1 MSPRFTV
8 DLARPGLA
16 QRSRWDWF
24 LGPEGPR
31 HLVIVAAGGILLV
44 ALVGIGGLLPRY
56 WRYSSELQSIAKLR
70 VDAAAADRELSTVQV
85 SLRDLDASA
94 LRQVRWAE
102 ILPALSKSLPG
113 TLRIDR
119 VTLSKGLRQGLSGTA
134 SATAKPDAKAGD
146 VKNADLV
153 LQIDASTNIVPGG
166 SRLVDIAN
174 FMAAVSTDPAVS
186 RRFQLKTWDIQR
198 PQQQTGEEQLRI
210 TIALAEKR
218 S

>member
-8 DLARPGLA
+8 DLARPGRA

-24 LGPEGPR
+24 LGPDGPR
-31 HLVIVAAGGILLV
+31 RLAILAVAGIVLVV
-44 ALVGIGGLLPRY
+44 LVGVGGLLPRY
-56 WRYSSELQSIAKLR
+56 LRYSSELQSIAKLR
-70 VDAAAADRELSTVQV
+70 VDAAAADKELSTLQA
-85 SLRDLDASA
+85 SLRDLDAGA

-119 VTLSKGLRQGLSGTA
+119 VTLGKGLRQGQPGTA
-134 SATAKPDAKAGD
+134 TPANAKPGDAKSGD
-146 VKNADLV
+146 LM

-166 SRLVDIAN
+166 SRLVDIAD
-174 FMAAVSTDPAVS
+174 FMAAVATDPAVS

-198 PQQQTGEEQLRI
+198 PREQSGEEQLRI
-210 TIALAEKR
+210 SIALAEKR

>member
-1 MSPRFTV
+1 
-8 DLARPGLA
+8 
-16 QRSRWDWF
+16 
-24 LGPEGPR
+24 
-31 HLVIVAAGGILLV
+31 VAAGGIVLV
-44 ALVGIGGLLPRY
+44 ALIAVGGLLPRY

-70 VDAAAADRELSTVQV
+70 VDAAAAEKELSTLQA
-85 SLRDLDASA
+85 SLRDLDAGV

-119 VTLSKGLRQGLSGTA
+119 ITLSRGLRQGQSGTA
-134 SATAKPDAKAGD
+134 PAAAKPDAKPGD

-174 FMAAVSTDPAVS
+174 FMAAVSTDPVVS

-198 PQQQTGEEQLRI
+198 PQQQTGEGELRI
-210 TIALAEKR
+210 SIALAEKR

>member
-8 DLARPGLA
+8 DLASPGRA

-24 LGPEGPR
+24 LGPDGPR
-31 HLVIVAAGGILLV
+31 RLAILAVAGIVLVLLIGV
-44 ALVGIGGLLPRY
+44 GGLLPRY
-56 WRYSSELQSIAKLR
+56 WRYSSELQTIAKLR
-70 VDAAAADRELSTVQV
+70 VDAAAADKELSTLQA
-85 SLRDLDASA
+85 SLRDLDAGA

-119 VTLSKGLRQGLSGTA
+119 VTLGKGLRQGPPGTA
-134 SATAKPDAKAGD
+134 AAANAKPDAKPGD
-146 VKNADLV
+146 AKSGDLM
-153 LQIDASTNIVPGG
+153 LQIDASTTMVSGG

-174 FMAAVSTDPAVS
+174 FMAAVAADPAVS

-198 PQQQTGEEQLRI
+198 PQQSGEEQLRI
-210 TIALAEKR
+210 SIALAEKR

>member
-8 DLARPGLA
+8 DLAHPGRA

-24 LGPEGPR
+24 LGPEGLR
-31 HLVIVAAGGILLV
+31 HLAIVAAGGILLAV
-44 ALVGIGGLLPRY
+44 LVGVGGLLPRY
-56 WRYSSELQSIAKLR
+56 LRYSSELQSIAKLR
-70 VDAAAADRELSTVQV
+70 VDTAAADKELSTLQA
-85 SLRDLDASA
+85 SLRDLDAGA

-113 TLRIDR
+113 TLKIDR
-119 VTLSKGLRQGLSGTA
+119 VTLGKGLRQGSPGTA
-134 SATAKPDAKAGD
+134 APANAKPGDAKSS
-146 VKNADLV
+146 DLM
-153 LQIDASTNIVPGG
+153 LQIDASTTIVPGG

-174 FMAAVSTDPAVS
+174 FMAAVASDPSVS

-198 PQQQTGEEQLRI
+198 SQQSGEEQLRI
-210 TIALAEKR
+210 SIGLAEKR